1 MNTATPRIL
10 SGPEVRS
17 LSVRSDGRGAAHLS
31 LHVAAIGL
39 AGWLVAISGPWTVV
53 PALLLL
59 GVAQSALFAPIHE
72 TMHLTAFANRRANA
86 VVGWLAACPS
96 MLNWHFYAAFHLA
109 HHRFTQDPE
118 RDPELSPRPPASLDT
133 YMMRVL
139 AVNYWRAR
147 AKLLADCW
155 RGDLSAYPYV
165 PAAQA
170 GRVIASVRWMTVLVA
185 SLATLAALLFGWRAP
200 VLFWLLPQAIG
211 QVFLRLYLLTEHTGC
226 AEAPNGLVNTRTT
239 LTNAA
244 VRLAMWNMSYHA
256 EHHLY
261 PSIPFHRLPAAHRAV
276 RARLGVVQ
284 QGYARWHAGYLRRIL
299 RA

>member
-10 SGPEVRS
+10 SGREVRA
-17 LSVRSDGRGAAHLS
+17 LSVRSNWPGAFQLC
-31 LHVAAIGL
+31 LHCAAIVL
-39 AGWLVAISGPWTVV
+39 AGWLVAVSGPWTVL

-59 GVAQSALFAPIHE
+59 GVAQSSLFAPIHE
-72 TMHLTAFANRRANA
+72 TMHLTAFASRRANA

-96 MLNWHFYAAFHLA
+96 MLNWHFYAVFHLA

-118 RDPELSPRPPASLDT
+118 RDPELTPRPPASLDT
-133 YMMRVL
+133 YLTRVL

-147 AKLLADCW
+147 AKVLADCW
-155 RGDLSAYPYV
+155 RGDLSAYSYV

-170 GRVIASVRWMTVLVA
+170 GRVIASVRWMSVFVA
-185 SLATLAALLFGWRAP
+185 AVATGSGLLFGWWTP
-200 VLFWLLPQAIG
+200 LVFWLVPQAVG
-211 QVFLRLYLLTEHTGC
+211 QIFLRLYLLTEHTEC
-226 AEAPNGLVNTRTT
+226 AETANGLVNTRTT

-244 VRLAMWNMSYHA
+244 VRRVMWNMSYHA

-261 PSIPFHRLPAAHRAV
+261 PSIPFHRLPAAHAAV
-276 RARLGVVQ
+276 RQRLGVVQ
-284 QGYARWHAGYLRRIL
+284 RGYARWHAGYLRRIL